1 MKTVGKQS
9 SGLFYRS
16 KPIVGLDFNR
26 TGIRVVS
33 TDKDKMIV
41 HGYGSV
47 DLDPS
52 KISDEIEQSNQYLH
66 EKMQELLEEN
76 IIGKLDSNRIAL
88 GVPAMKTFSRTF
100 TLPVTQEAHIEDA
113 INLEIE
119 QYIAMPPESLYVD
132 HQIIS
137 RTKTEIV
144 VLMCAV
150 PKRYLDSLLDVMRSA
165 GLEVAV
171 VEPSANAIVR
181 LLEFTKEGG
190 MGTVIIDVGPA
201 NTDIAVFDGVVR
213 VTGGLAVGGNTL
225 TLDLAK
231 KMSISLENAHQLKVL
246 NGLGAGPRQ
255 EKIVAALRPS
265 LMKIVTETRKV
276 MRFYTERS
284 ENGAT
289 LEQVLIVGSGSGI
302 PGLGEFFTN
311 ELVMAARV
319 ASPWQALNFSNI
331 TQPSKQSRPRFMTA
345 AGLSLINQQEQRT

>member
-1 MKTVGKQS
+1 M
-9 SGLFYRS
+9 L
-16 KPIVGLDFNR
+16 
-26 TGIRVVS
+26 
-33 TDKDKMIV
+33 V

-52 KISDEIEQSNQYLH
+52 KISEDIEQSKNYLTQ
-66 EKMQELLEEN
+66 KMQELLEEN

-88 GVPAMKTFSRTF
+88 GIPSMKTFSRTF
-100 TLPVTQEAHIEDA
+100 ALPVAQESHIADA

-132 HQIIS
+132 YEIIS
-137 RTKTEIV
+137 RTKTDIV

-150 PKRYLDSLLDVMRSA
+150 PKQYLDSLLGVIRSS
-165 GLEVAV
+165 GLEIAV

-190 MGTVIIDVGPA
+190 MATVIIDIGPA

-213 VTGGLAVGGNTL
+213 VTGGLAIGGNTL
-225 TLDLAK
+225 TLDIAK
-231 KMSISLENAHQLKVL
+231 KMNISLENAHQLKVL
-246 NGLGAGPRQ
+246 NGLSAGPRQ
-255 EKIVAALRPS
+255 DKIAASLRPS
-265 LMKIVTETRKV
+265 LTKIITETRKV
-276 MRFYTERS
+276 IRFYTERS
-284 ENGAT
+284 ENSAK

-302 PGLGEFFTN
+302 PGLGDFFTN

-345 AGLSLINQQEQRT
+345 AGLSLINQRELRS